1 MQCQGRQGRGAARPR
16 GASSLVLGG
25 LCDQVDPGGS
35 GESSR
40 RRWRR
45 GEGGRACLQG
55 CGLALGWRWRAGG
68 PWVTGVLFVFQ
79 HSHLLLRHRHPSKD
93 MPSSLHPDPTSGP
106 PGEQSSYRP
115 TSLKWTFQ
123 KLTSITMSWISSQR
137 NARGELTGILFCL
150 SFKRNPPFSSQQIP
164 WVLFPSGELPL
175 CSLLFN
181 VLVLRYS
188 ECTPSVCSSVRVHP
202 GRLPRSPALRP
213 LQHSGI
219 CPWRRPARERAAF
232 TLLLSLSGLC
242 A

>member
-1 MQCQGRQGRGAARPR
+1 MAQGGLEPGAWGALTKQTRGRVGRAPGGGGAVERAGGRAHGP
-16 GASSLVLGG
+16 VLGG
-25 LCDQVDPGGS
+25 
-35 GESSR
+35 R
-40 RRWRR
+40 RR
-45 GEGGRACLQG
+45 A
-55 CGLALGWRWRAGG
+55 AG

-79 HSHLLLRHRHPSKD
+79 RSRLLLRHRHPSKD

-150 SFKRNPPFSSQQIP
+150 SFKTNPPFSSQQIP
-164 WVLFPSGELPL
+164 WVLFPAGKLPL

-181 VLVLRYS
+181 VLVWRYS
-188 ECTPSVCSSVRVHP
+188 ESTLSVRSSVRVHP
-202 GRLPRSPALRP
+202 RKLPRAPAL
-213 LQHSGI
+213 
-219 CPWRRPARERAAF
+219 PAPGPRESHLHLASLTQRAVSLTCGSVRAEAF
-232 TLLLSLSGLC
+232 LLLLQRN